1 LTAPSASPTWLNR
14 RNVIR
19 TLIALAVAGVLGVA
33 AVIGYLFIVVA
44 PNLPSLEAVTDYRP
58 KIPLR
63 IYTADKVLI
72 GEFGEEHR
80 DFVAI
85 KDVPE
90 MMKKTI
96 LAIED
101 TRFYEHGGIDWIRA
115 LGAAR
120 ANLAGGFRQG
130 ASTITMQVARNFF
143 LSRDKVVSRKLTEVM
158 LAYRIEAAL
167 SKDEIL
173 ELYINQIYLGQRS
186 FGFSGA
192 ARTYFG
198 KSLKELSIAE
208 IAMLAGLPKNPSG
221 HNPISNP
228 KRAKARQQ
236 VVLARLHELNYI
248 TDAQYGQAKREPLHV
263 NARGT
268 QDFDTH
274 AEYVAELARQVV
286 YAEHKEE
293 AYTRGINVYTTI
305 LSADQDAA
313 YESVR
318 RNVIAYD
325 QRHGYRG
332 PETFID
338 LPSGAEEREE
348 AIDEALARR
357 VTSDGLIPAVVLE
370 ASPSAVKV
378 ETVDGEQLTIGG
390 DGLKLAASALSD
402 KAKPA
407 FRLRPG
413 AVIRVMRNEKKAW
426 SISQV
431 PKVAAAFASID
442 ADTGAY
448 HAMVGGFDYTLQK
461 FNHVTQAWRQPGS
474 SMKPF
479 VYSAALEKGYWP
491 GTLVL
496 DEPIELPG
504 ASASEPWRPQNDDG
518 VFDGPI
524 TMRRSL
530 AASKNVPSVRILRA
544 TGVPFTHEHL
554 QRFGFEAAKHPSNF
568 TMALGT
574 GSVTTEQ
581 MASAYAVFANGGY
594 KVKPYLIARIT
605 DSKGAVLSETRPV
618 AAQQDGNRVLNER
631 NVFIMDSMLHEVTR
645 SGTGAAATQRLG
657 RADIAGKT
665 GTTSD
670 AMDGWFA
677 GYGGGLVAVAWMG
690 YDEPKSLGGR
700 EFGATLSLPIWID
713 YMKVALAKRA
723 PVERQAPEG
732 VVQHDGEWMYEE
744 YVSDPTVSGID
755 LDPPAP
761 ADGAAPADGEAAGAP
776 AAAGVQ
782 PGAAPATAPAVP
794 APPAP
799 PPSPA
804 PGQ

>member
-1 LTAPSASPTWLNR
+1 LTEPRSATPAWLNR

-19 TLIALAVAGVLGVA
+19 GLIAAGIAAVIGAA
-33 AVIGYLFIVVA
+33 AVIGYMLLVIA

-63 IYTADKVLI
+63 VYTADKVLI

-80 DFVAI
+80 DFVPI
-85 KDVPE
+85 KDVPD

-143 LSRDKVVSRKLTEVM
+143 LSREKVVSRKLTEIL
-158 LAYRIEAAL
+158 LAYKIEAAL
-167 SKDEIL
+167 SKDQIL
-173 ELYINQIYLGQRS
+173 ELYMNQIYLGQRS
-186 FGFSGA
+186 FGFAGA
-192 ARTYFG
+192 AQVYFG

-208 IAMLAGLPKNPSG
+208 IAMLAGLPKNPSR

-236 VVLARLHELNYI
+236 VVLARVHELGYI
-248 TDAQYGQAKREPLHV
+248 TDAEYEKAKREPMHV
-263 NARGT
+263 NSRG
-268 QDFDTH
+268 QEFDTH

-286 YAEHKEE
+286 YAEYKEE
-293 AYTRGINVYTTI
+293 SYTRGINVYTTI
-305 LSADQDAA
+305 LSADQNAA

-332 PETFID
+332 PEAYID
-338 LPSGAEEREE
+338 LPAEEEAREE
-348 AIDEALARR
+348 AIDEALAKR
-357 VTSDGLIPAVVLE
+357 VSSDGLIPAVVLE
-370 ASPSAVKV
+370 ASSSAVKL
-378 ETVDGEQLTIGG
+378 ETVDGEQLTITG

-402 KAKPA
+402 KAKPT
-407 FRLRPG
+407 FKLRPG
-413 AVIRVMRNEKKAW
+413 AIVRVMRGEKKAW
-426 SISQV
+426 SITQV
-431 PKVAAAFASID
+431 PKVAAAFAALDSG
-442 ADTGAY
+442 TGAY

-474 SMKPF
+474 SIKPF
-479 VYSAALEKGYWP
+479 IYSAALEKGYSP
-491 GTLVL
+491 ATMVL

-504 ASASEPWRPQNDDG
+504 GANGEPWRPQNDDN

-544 TGVPFTHEHL
+544 VGVPYAHEHL
-554 QRFGFEAAKHPSNF
+554 AKFGFDIAKHPSNF

-574 GSVTTEQ
+574 GSVTPEQ
-581 MASAYAVFANGGY
+581 LAGAYAVFANGGY
-594 KVKPYLIARIT
+594 RIKPYLISRIT
-605 DSKGAVLSETRPV
+605 DSKGQVLSETKAPA
-618 AAQQDGNRVLNER
+618 AAQDGERVLDER

-645 SGTGAAATQRLG
+645 TGTGAAATQRLG
-657 RADIAGKT
+657 RSDIAGKT

-677 GYGGGLVAVAWMG
+677 GYGGGIVSVAWMG

-700 EFGATLSLPIWID
+700 EFGATLSMPIWID
-713 YMKVALAKRA
+713 YMKVALARRA
-723 PVERQAPEG
+723 PVERSAPEG
-732 VVQHDGEWMYEE
+732 VVQLDGDWIYEE
-744 YVSDPTVSGID
+744 YANDPTVRGID
-755 LDPPAP
+755 VEQAPAP
-761 ADGAAPADGEAAGAP
+761 EGEAPSDGALPGTTPGVAPAP
-776 AAAGVQ
+776 
-782 PGAAPATAPAVP
+782 P

-799 PPSPA
+799 PPAPP